1 MDNSLARKYTFP
13 KLILFALPNIIM
25 MVFLSI
31 YTIVDG
37 IFISRYVGTTALS
50 AVNMVFPSVSLEMAL
65 GIMLASGG
73 SAIIAIKLGEQKERE
88 AKENFSL
95 IVLLELMIGILI
107 AIIGNVFMEQIVRL
121 LGASDAQFA
130 FCMIYGRILFA
141 FAPCFLLHASFQTL
155 FITAGKPALGLTAT
169 SMGGIANMVLDYVFM
184 EYFGM
189 GIAGAAIATGIG
201 NLIPSMIGLL
211 YFGFNRKGTLYFVR
225 PKWSGKM
232 IRKALFNGSSEMV
245 TNLAEGISTFLF
257 NYTFMKF
264 YGEDGVASITIVLYF
279 QFVLIAIFFG
289 YSMGV
294 APIISYKYGSRD
306 TEQLKK
312 IHKNSLIFI
321 SGCSV
326 LSYVLSGILIKPVLL
341 VFTNAASNVYA
352 ITLEGFWLFALSFLM
367 MGISIYASS
376 LFTALSDGLTSA
388 MISFVRTLLFLVA
401 ALLLLPVIMG
411 KMGIWIAVP
420 AAELLGIVVS
430 IVLLIKNR
438 RKYQY

>member
-1 MDNSLARKYTFP
+1 
-13 KLILFALPNIIM
+13 
-25 MVFLSI
+25 
-31 YTIVDG
+31 
-37 IFISRYVGTTALS
+37 
-50 AVNMVFPSVSLEMAL
+50 
-65 GIMLASGG
+65 
-73 SAIIAIKLGEQKERE
+73 
-88 AKENFSL
+88 
-95 IVLLELMIGILI
+95 
-107 AIIGNVFMEQIVRL
+107 
-121 LGASDAQFA
+121 
-130 FCMIYGRILFA
+130 
-141 FAPCFLLHASFQTL
+141 
-155 FITAGKPALGLTAT
+155 
-169 SMGGIANMVLDYVFM
+169 
-184 EYFGM
+184 
-189 GIAGAAIATGIG
+189 
-201 NLIPSMIGLL
+201 
-211 YFGFNRKGTLYFVR
+211 
-225 PKWSGKM
+225 M

>member
-13 KLILFALPNIIM
+13 KLFLFALPNIVM

-50 AVNMVFPSVSLEMAL
+50 AVNMVFPSISLEMAL

-88 AKENFSL
+88 ARENFSL
-95 IVLLELMIGILI
+95 IVVSVLFIGILI
-107 AIIGNVFMEQIVRL
+107 GIVGNIFMEHIVRL
-121 LGASDAQFA
+121 LGASNVQFS
-130 FCMIYGRILFA
+130 FCMIYGQILFA
-141 FAPCFLLHASFQTL
+141 FAPFFLLHASFQTL
-155 FITAGKPALGLTAT
+155 FITAGKPALGLIAT
-169 SMGGIANMVLDYVFM
+169 SMGGVANMVLDYIFM
-184 EYFGM
+184 EFFGL

-201 NLIPSMIGLL
+201 NFIPSTIGLV
-211 YFGFNRKGTLYFVR
+211 YFLVYRKGTLYFVKPR
-225 PKWSGKM
+225 WDGKM
-232 IRKALFNGSSEMV
+232 IRRALFNGSSEMV

-257 NYTFMKF
+257 NYTFLKF

-294 APIISYKYGSRD
+294 APIISYKYGYGD
-306 TEQLKK
+306 KEQLKK
-312 IHKNSLIFI
+312 IHRSSMIFI
-321 SGCSV
+321 SASSV
-326 LSYVLSGILIKPVLL
+326 LSYILSRILIKPVLL
-341 VFTNAASNVYA
+341 VFTEADSNVSS
-352 ITLEGFWLFALSFLM
+352 ITLEGFWLFGISFLM

-388 MISFVRTLLFLVA
+388 IISFARTFLFLVC
-401 ALLLLPVIMG
+401 ALLILPVLMG
-411 KMGIWIAVP
+411 KMGIWLAV
-420 AAELLGIVVS
+420 AVAELLGIIVS
-430 IVLLIKNR
+430 IALLIKNKK
-438 RKYQY
+438 KYQY